1 MKEILKIFNKKYIIK
16 IFIIFIV
23 GFIIRIIV
31 NYVYNINVF
40 IDYTNIISIIYYYFM
55 ALFVVT
61 INEVIYQFPISSFF
75 SYVFSVVKKFPFVN
89 LDDLKLSFLRKT
101 INKFIFGSNKMYL
114 GPDNPVKDNCF
125 KSNIDTSTNLFHNG
139 KESKV
144 NKDLNVN
151 KSYDNTS
158 FFARSKGFT
167 QIPQSNKDR
176 FSNKSIKNGSYL
188 NNSVSKINNTKT
200 DLSEGS
206 RSFIISSF
214 DNDNILISPK
224 TNPAAIDPGHR
235 KLCIY
240 QKPGINKPIP
250 YYSGNPYKENN
261 YNIYSEG
268 QEFSRSSLE
277 SNYTNDTNHATISY
291 TDINKPYL
299 NVNLNGY
306 RKDADLRLFKPR
318 EISDVDINYRKE
330 KIIQNVQQ
338 KAPDTLLEYTHEII
352 VPKEGLLDKLKL
364 GFKYSGSK
372 FNNSK
377 SKLESIYIKY
387 YDVSRHHFYWTIWE
401 SDRNN
406 FDSYK
411 DFKKSWDPKTK
422 IWKEITSHVKRS
434 IRDEIEDLIR
444 INDPFKNKPI
454 TDNKVKNILYNRSPK
469 KRN

>member
-1 MKEILKIFNKKYIIK
+1 LGGFKIYILNMKEILKIFNKKSIIK

-55 ALFVVT
+55 AFFVVT
-61 INEVIYQFPISSFF
+61 INEVIYQFQFPLSSFF
-75 SYVFSVVKKFPFVN
+75 SYVFSVIKKFPFVN

-101 INKFIFGSNKMYL
+101 INKFIYGSNKICL
-114 GPDNPVKDNCF
+114 GPDNPVKDNYL
-125 KSNIDTSTNLFHNG
+125 KSNIDTPINLFHNG
-139 KESKV
+139 MGSKV

-151 KSYDNTS
+151 KSYDSTS
-158 FFARSKGFT
+158 FYARSKGFT

-176 FSNKSIKNGSYL
+176 FLNKSIKNGGYL
-188 NNSVSKINNTKT
+188 NNYDSEVNNTKT
-200 DLSEGS
+200 DLLSEGN
-206 RSFIISSF
+206 RSSF
-214 DNDNILISPK
+214 E
-224 TNPAAIDPGHR
+224 
-235 KLCIY
+235 
-240 QKPGINKPIP
+240 
-250 YYSGNPYKENN
+250 SG
-261 YNIYSEG
+261 
-268 QEFSRSSLE
+268 
-277 SNYTNDTNHATISY
+277 YTNDTNHATVSY

-299 NVNLNGY
+299 NANLNGY
-306 RKDADLRLFKPR
+306 RKDADLRLFEPR

-387 YDVSRHHFYWTIWE
+387 YDVSRRHFYWTIWE

-406 FDSYK
+406 FNSYK

-422 IWKEITSHVKRS
+422 IWKEITSHVKKN
-434 IRDEIEDLIR
+434 IRDTIEDLIR
-444 INDPFKNKPI
+444 INDPFKNKSI
-454 TDNKVKNILYNRSPK
+454 VDNKVKNVLYNHSPK
-469 KRN
+469 KRK

>member
-1 MKEILKIFNKKYIIK
+1 MKEIFKIFNKKSIIK

-61 INEVIYQFPISSFF
+61 INEVISQFQFPLSSFF
-75 SYVFSVVKKFPFVN
+75 SYVFSVIKEFPFVN

-101 INKFIFGSNKMYL
+101 INKFIYGSNKICL
-114 GPDNPVKDNCF
+114 GPDNPVKDNYL
-125 KSNIDTSTNLFHNG
+125 KSNIDTPINLFHNG
-139 KESKV
+139 IGSKT

-151 KSYDNTS
+151 KSYDSTS
-158 FFARSKGFT
+158 FYARSKGFT
-167 QIPQSNKDR
+167 KIPQSNKDR
-176 FSNKSIKNGSYL
+176 FLNKSIKNGGYL
-188 NNSVSKINNTKT
+188 NNSDSEVNNTKT

-206 RSFIISSF
+206 RSFIISSY

-224 TNPAAIDPGHR
+224 TNPAAVDHEHR

-250 YYSGNPYKENN
+250 YYPGNPYKENN
-261 YNIYSEG
+261 YNIYPGG

-277 SNYTNDTNHATISY
+277 SNFTNDTNHATISY

-299 NVNLNGY
+299 NANLNGY
-306 RKDADLRLFKPR
+306 RKDADLRLFVPR

-330 KIIQNVQQ
+330 KIIQNVHQ
-338 KAPDTLLEYTHEII
+338 KAPDTLLEYTHEIV
-352 VPKEGLLDKLKL
+352 VPEEGLLDKLKL

-387 YDVSRHHFYWTIWE
+387 YDVSRRHFY
-401 SDRNN
+401 
-406 FDSYK
+406 
-411 DFKKSWDPKTK
+411 
-422 IWKEITSHVKRS
+422 
-434 IRDEIEDLIR
+434 
-444 INDPFKNKPI
+444 
-454 TDNKVKNILYNRSPK
+454 
-469 KRN
+469 

>member
-1 MKEILKIFNKKYIIK
+1 MKEILKIFNKKSIIK

-55 ALFVVT
+55 AFFVVT
-61 INEVIYQFPISSFF
+61 INEVIYQFQFPLSSFF
-75 SYVFSVVKKFPFVN
+75 SYVFSVIKKFPFVN

-101 INKFIFGSNKMYL
+101 INKFIYGSNKICL
-114 GPDNPVKDNCF
+114 GPDNPVKDNYL
-125 KSNIDTSTNLFHNG
+125 KSNIDTPINLFHNG
-139 KESKV
+139 MGSKV

-151 KSYDNTS
+151 KSYDSTS
-158 FFARSKGFT
+158 FYARSKGFT

-176 FSNKSIKNGSYL
+176 FLNKSIKNGGYL
-188 NNSVSKINNTKT
+188 NNYDSEVNNTKT
-200 DLSEGS
+200 DLLSEGN
-206 RSFIISSF
+206 RSSF
-214 DNDNILISPK
+214 E
-224 TNPAAIDPGHR
+224 
-235 KLCIY
+235 
-240 QKPGINKPIP
+240 
-250 YYSGNPYKENN
+250 SG
-261 YNIYSEG
+261 
-268 QEFSRSSLE
+268 
-277 SNYTNDTNHATISY
+277 YTNDTNHATVSY

-299 NVNLNGY
+299 NANLNGY
-306 RKDADLRLFKPR
+306 RKDADLRLFEPR

-387 YDVSRHHFYWTIWE
+387 YDVSRRHFYWTIWE

-406 FDSYK
+406 FNSYK

-422 IWKEITSHVKRS
+422 IWKEITSHVKKN
-434 IRDEIEDLIR
+434 IRDTIEDLIR
-444 INDPFKNKPI
+444 INDPFKNKSI
-454 TDNKVKNILYNRSPK
+454 VDNKVKNVLYNHSPK
-469 KRN
+469 KRK

>member
-1 MKEILKIFNKKYIIK
+1 MGGFKIYILNMKEILKIFNKKSIIK

-55 ALFVVT
+55 AFFVVT
-61 INEVIYQFPISSFF
+61 INEVIYQFQFPLSSFF
-75 SYVFSVVKKFPFVN
+75 SYVFSVIKKFPFVN

-101 INKFIFGSNKMYL
+101 INKFIYGSNKICL
-114 GPDNPVKDNCF
+114 GPDNPVKDNYL
-125 KSNIDTSTNLFHNG
+125 KSNIDTPINLFHNG
-139 KESKV
+139 MGSKV

-151 KSYDNTS
+151 KSYDSTS
-158 FFARSKGFT
+158 FYARSKGFT

-176 FSNKSIKNGSYL
+176 FLNKSIKNGGYL
-188 NNSVSKINNTKT
+188 NNYDSEVNNTKT
-200 DLSEGS
+200 DLLSEGN
-206 RSFIISSF
+206 RSSF
-214 DNDNILISPK
+214 E
-224 TNPAAIDPGHR
+224 
-235 KLCIY
+235 
-240 QKPGINKPIP
+240 
-250 YYSGNPYKENN
+250 SG
-261 YNIYSEG
+261 
-268 QEFSRSSLE
+268 
-277 SNYTNDTNHATISY
+277 YTNDTNHATVSY

-299 NVNLNGY
+299 NANLNGY
-306 RKDADLRLFKPR
+306 RKDADLRLFEPR

-387 YDVSRHHFYWTIWE
+387 YDVSRRHFYWTIWE

-406 FDSYK
+406 FNSYK

-422 IWKEITSHVKRS
+422 IWKEITSHVKKN
-434 IRDEIEDLIR
+434 IRDTIEDLIR
-444 INDPFKNKPI
+444 INDPFKNKSI
-454 TDNKVKNILYNRSPK
+454 VDNKVKNVLYNHSPK
-469 KRN
+469 KRK

>member
-1 MKEILKIFNKKYIIK
+1 MLKNFFKIFNKKSIIK
-16 IFIIFIV
+16 IFIIIIV
-23 GFIIRIIV
+23 GFIIRITV
-31 NYVYNINVF
+31 NYAYNINVF

-61 INEVIYQFPISSFF
+61 INEVISQFQFPLSSFF
-75 SYVFSVVKKFPFVN
+75 SNVFSVIKKFPFVN

-101 INKFIFGSNKMYL
+101 INKFIYGSNKICL
-114 GPDNPVKDNCF
+114 GPDNPVKDNYL
-125 KSNIDTSTNLFHNG
+125 KSNIDTPINLFHNG
-139 KESKV
+139 MGSKI

-151 KSYDNTS
+151 KSYDSTS
-158 FFARSKGFT
+158 FYARSKGFT

-176 FSNKSIKNGSYL
+176 FLNKSIKNGGYL
-188 NNSVSKINNTKT
+188 NNSDSEVNNTKT

-206 RSFIISSF
+206 RSFIISSY

-224 TNPAAIDPGHR
+224 TNP
-235 KLCIY
+235 
-240 QKPGINKPIP
+240 
-250 YYSGNPYKENN
+250 YYLGNPYKENN
-261 YNIYSEG
+261 YNIYPGG

-277 SNYTNDTNHATISY
+277 SNFTNDTNHATINY

-306 RKDADLRLFKPR
+306 RKDADLRLFVPR

-330 KIIQNVQQ
+330 KIIQNTLQ
-338 KAPDTLLEYTHEII
+338 KAPDTLLEYTHEIV

-387 YDVSRHHFYWTIWE
+387 YDVSRRHFYWTIWE

-406 FDSYK
+406 FNSYK

-422 IWKEITSHVKRS
+422 IWKEITSHVKKN
-434 IRDEIEDLIR
+434 IRDTIEDLIR
-444 INDPFKNKPI
+444 INDPFKNKSI
-454 TDNKVKNILYNRSPK
+454 VDNKVKNVLYNHSQK
-469 KRN
+469 KRK

>member
-1 MKEILKIFNKKYIIK
+1 LGGFKIYILNMKEILKIFNKKYIIK

-40 IDYTNIISIIYYYFM
+40 IDYTNMISIIYYYFM

-61 INEVIYQFPISSFF
+61 INEVIYQFSISFSF
-75 SYVFSVVKKFPFVN
+75 SYVFSVVKKFPFIN

-101 INKFIFGSNKMYL
+101 INKFIYGSNKMYL
-114 GPDNPVKDNCF
+114 GPDNPVKDNCL
-125 KSNIDTSTNLFHNG
+125 KSNIDTPINLFHNG
-139 KESKV
+139 TGSKT
-144 NKDLNVN
+144 NKNFHVP
-151 KSYDNTS
+151 KSHDKTS
-158 FFARSKGFT
+158 FYDRSLKGFP
-167 QIPQSNKDR
+167 QGENIPQSNSRDLPPKK
-176 FSNKSIKNGSYL
+176 FIQNKGYL
-188 NNSVSKINNTKT
+188 NNSDSGVNNTKT
-200 DLSEGS
+200 DLFSEGN
-206 RSFIISSF
+206 RSSF
-214 DNDNILISPK
+214 E
-224 TNPAAIDPGHR
+224 
-235 KLCIY
+235 
-240 QKPGINKPIP
+240 
-250 YYSGNPYKENN
+250 SG
-261 YNIYSEG
+261 
-268 QEFSRSSLE
+268 
-277 SNYTNDTNHATISY
+277 YTNDTNHATVSY
-291 TDINKPYL
+291 TDINKPHL

-387 YDVSRHHFYWTIWE
+387 YDVSRRHFYWTIWE

-406 FDSYK
+406 FNSYK

-422 IWKEITSHVKRS
+422 IWKEITSHVKKN
-434 IRDEIEDLIR
+434 IRDTIEDLIR
-444 INDPFKNKPI
+444 INDPFKNKSI
-454 TDNKVKNILYNRSPK
+454 VDNKVKNVLYNHSPK
-469 KRN
+469 KRK

>member
-1 MKEILKIFNKKYIIK
+1 MLKEFFKIFNKKSIIK

-23 GFIIRIIV
+23 GFVIRITV

-55 ALFVVT
+55 ALFAVV
-61 INEVIYQFPISSFF
+61 INEINLQFQFPISSFF
-75 SYVFSVVKKFPFVN
+75 GYVFSVVKKFPFIN

-101 INKFIFGSNKMYL
+101 INKFIYGSNKMCL
-114 GPDNPVKDNCF
+114 GSDNPVKGNCV
-125 KSNIDTSTNLFHNG
+125 KSNIDTPINLFHNG
-139 KESKV
+139 TGSKV

-151 KSYDNTS
+151 KSYDSTS
-158 FFARSKGFT
+158 FYVRSKGFT
-167 QIPQSNKDR
+167 QIPQSNEDT
-176 FSNKSIKNGSYL
+176 FSNKSIKKGGYL

-214 DNDNILISPK
+214 DNDNILISSK
-224 TNPAAIDPGHR
+224 TNKNLSNLQRPV
-235 KLCIY
+235 
-240 QKPGINKPIP
+240 INNLTTNK
-250 YYSGNPYKENN
+250 
-261 YNIYSEG
+261 
-268 QEFSRSSLE
+268 EFSRSSLE
-277 SNYTNDTNHATISY
+277 SNYTNDTNHATVSY
-291 TDINKPYL
+291 TDINKPHL

-306 RKDADLRLFKPR
+306 RKDADLRLFEPR
-318 EISDVDINYRKE
+318 QISDVDINYRKE
-330 KIIQNVQQ
+330 KIIQNVHQ
-338 KAPDTLLEYTHEII
+338 KASVLEYTHEIV
-352 VPKEGLLDKLKL
+352 VPKEGMLDKLKL
-364 GFKYSGSK
+364 GFKYTGSK
-372 FNNSK
+372 FSNSK

-387 YDVSRHHFYWTIWE
+387 YDVSRRHFYWTIWE

-422 IWKEITSHVKRS
+422 IWKEITSHVKRN
-434 IRDEIEDLIR
+434 IKDTIEDLIR

-454 TDNKVKNILYNRSPK
+454 MDNRVKNILYNHSSK